1 MQSSETSTL
10 LKSGKLIHHTQ
21 LYVLFWSYFL
31 VTDVTHAKK
40 KVDLKNWMYIKII
53 INFLAAYYEI
63 VIPWTQHLIKE
74 FWTILEIQT
83 WAWLHNNNLFIVG
96 QKSNRIRELTLVWS
110 YKSMFDVLDLGLKK
124 ILNKN
129 R

>member
-31 VTDVTHAKK
+31 VMDVTHAKK
-40 KVDLKNWMYIKII
+40 KVDLKNWMCIKII

-63 VIPWTQHLIKE
+63 VIPWT
-74 FWTILEIQT
+74 
-83 WAWLHNNNLFIVG
+83 
-96 QKSNRIRELTLVWS
+96 
-110 YKSMFDVLDLGLKK
+110 
-124 ILNKN
+124 
-129 R
+129 